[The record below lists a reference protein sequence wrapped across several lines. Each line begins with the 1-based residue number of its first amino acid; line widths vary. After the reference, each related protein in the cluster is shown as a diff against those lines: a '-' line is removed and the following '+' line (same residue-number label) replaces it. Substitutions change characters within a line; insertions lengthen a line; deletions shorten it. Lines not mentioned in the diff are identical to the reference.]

1 MTVIK
6 PPTIKEKMIVLVIQ
20 ASEKIATISS
30 KVMLTAA
37 KKDQSVKISVPEKI
51 PKISEIK
58 TCFVVKASNIAIN
71 GGKILHIP

>member
-1 MTVIK
+1 
-6 PPTIKEKMIVLVIQ
+6 
-20 ASEKIATISS
+20 
-30 KVMLTAA
+30 MLTAA